1 MKICPECESELF
13 DDAVICTKCGSAQEK
28 AKPQPTKDRM
38 NIFWFIISFLVWWVG
53 ILLFIYFKKDD
64 PKKAKVCISGT
75 ISAFAVLATVFVGC
89 HLIGLIDVL
98 FFKG

>member
-1 MKICPECESELF
+1 MKICPKCGNELF

-28 AKPQPTKDRM
+28 SKPQPTKDRM

-64 PKKAKVCISGT
+64 PQKAKVCISGT
-75 ISAFAVLATVFVGC
+75 ISVFAVAAV
-89 HLIGLIDVL
+89 IGLFALGVNIIDGVFGL
-98 FFKG
+98 